1 MAYYQNTPPT
11 QIRLVARKGYMGPQ
25 SMDGWFDDA
34 ISGIKGA
41 VSNVVNFYG
50 QAQQNAG
57 IASLA
62 QQQAA
67 AQAAT
72 QQAAA
77 APGIGGISTST
88 MLVVGGL
95 ALGAILLLR
104 K

>member
-1 MAYYQNTPPT
+1 MGL
-11 QIRLVARKGYMGPQ
+11 IARKGYMGPQ
-25 SMDGWFDDA
+25 SMGGTLDDLF
-34 ISGIKGA
+34 SGIKGA
-41 VSNVVNFYG
+41 VGSAINFYG

-67 AQAAT
+67 QQAAQ

-77 APGIGGISTST
+77 TGGGISTTT
-88 MLVVGGL
+88 MLAIGAGIVGL
-95 ALGAILLLR
+95 VLLTR